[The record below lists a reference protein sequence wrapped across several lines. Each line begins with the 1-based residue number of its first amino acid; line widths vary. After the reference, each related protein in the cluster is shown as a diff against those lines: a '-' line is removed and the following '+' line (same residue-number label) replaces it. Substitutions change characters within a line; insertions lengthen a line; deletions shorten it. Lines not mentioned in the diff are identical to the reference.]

1 MSIIILNGASSSGK
15 SSIAKELQALLP
27 EQYLHIGIDTF
38 ISMMPE
44 RTNNFTQSNV
54 ASEGF
59 YFQSIE
65 IHGSFQQQV
74 QSGQYGQRV
83 NHAYHS
89 TVKHLNDLGLNII
102 VDDVMN
108 GRLEQTQWTKAL
120 GESEAIFIAVLCQEN
135 ELIRREKSRPDRMQ
149 GSALEQAHRVHQG
162 VQYDFI
168 VDSSA
173 LTPTECAQRIVNALS
188 GLEKPLVNKLVVT
201 DSLLPNLNIN
211 NSD

>member
-27 EQYLHIGIDTF
+27 EHYLHIGIDTF

-44 RTNNFTQSNV
+44 RTNTLKQSDFV
-54 ASEGF
+54 SDGF
-59 YFQSIE
+59 YFQTIE
-65 IHGSFQQQV
+65 SNGSFQQQV
-74 QSGQYGQRV
+74 QSGQFGQKV

-89 TVKHLNDLGLNII
+89 TVKHLYDLGLNII

-108 GRLEQTQWTKAL
+108 GQLEQTQWTQVL
-120 GESEAIFIAVLCQEN
+120 GESKATFIAVLCQAN
-135 ELIRREKSRPDRMQ
+135 ELIRREKSRPERMQ

-162 VQYDFI
+162 VLYDLI

-173 LTPTECAQRIVNALS
+173 LTPTECAQRIINFLS
-188 GLEKPLVNKLVVT
+188 DSEKPRVNKLVVT
-201 DSLLPNLNIN
+201 KSLC
-211 NSD
+211 